1 VVDCGIDWVTVTAT
15 NKTSTLKLLEYG
27 RKAIRSER
35 EQGNEKR
42 DFWFKGYEGWKCGSV
57 SVGARADGG
66 IFIASGGLARE
77 HWRGAFEAGTN
88 CSRIDYQVTA
98 RVPGNTQ
105 EHIMK
110 CYNLALAKTK
120 KLKRGPTVDI
130 HHSSR
135 GSSTCYLGSR
145 SSEKFGRIYDKG
157 AESSLDVMQGCVRYE
172 LELKGDTAFAQI
184 KQLATSR
191 VVQDAIAG
199 KVQKFIRDRLG
210 VSSFARVNVE
220 TLVCPPRACDQ
231 LRSLEWIQ
239 VSVSPTIKRLIE
251 SGHAVALFDCLHVE
265 KLLQALRDRDTLNT
279 LDRKL
284 SEVA

>member
-1 VVDCGIDWVTVTAT
+1 
-15 NKTSTLKLLEYG
+15 
-27 RKAIRSER
+27 
-35 EQGNEKR
+35 
-42 DFWFKGYEGWKCGSV
+42 
-57 SVGARADGG
+57 
-66 IFIASGGLARE
+66 
-77 HWRGAFEAGTN
+77 
-88 CSRIDYQVTA
+88 
-98 RVPGNTQ
+98 
-105 EHIMK
+105 
-110 CYNLALAKTK
+110 
-120 KLKRGPTVDI
+120 
-130 HHSSR
+130 
-135 GSSTCYLGSR
+135 LGSR